1 MFSTTN
7 SESLG
12 EQVNTNGFGLGLH
25 RWWFHQVREE
35 TTNVTDDTNVWRM
48 NQGENH
54 DAEILSVMIRLKRIV
69 RDHEL
74 ETLLEIIRC

>member
-1 MFSTTN
+1 
-7 SESLG
+7 
-12 EQVNTNGFGLGLH
+12 
-25 RWWFHQVREE
+25 
-35 TTNVTDDTNVWRM
+35 M

-54 DAEILSVMIRLKRIV
+54 DAEILSVTIRLKRIV